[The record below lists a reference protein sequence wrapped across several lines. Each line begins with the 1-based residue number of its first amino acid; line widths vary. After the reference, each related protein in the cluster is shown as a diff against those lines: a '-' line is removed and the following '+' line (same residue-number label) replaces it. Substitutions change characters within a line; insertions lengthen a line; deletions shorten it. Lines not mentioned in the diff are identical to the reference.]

1 MAMQSFLFGGQT
13 GKTPEQVAKQRELA
27 QLMASQA
34 SRGPKNVGEGLTA
47 VGQALAYRMNTDA
60 ANKGEN
66 EGRAAFAPMYDALF
80 ADDGTPPTDTE
91 FAGIMGHDW
100 ASPGQRAVAQALQQ
114 RGWNQQD
121 TAADRAWQERFR
133 AAGWGR
139 EDARDA
145 TQWERGAPMRDLEL
159 QQAQLDYQQDLNPV
173 PDPGFT
179 MLAPDEVASAQLP
192 AGSYQ
197 RGPDGKVYEIG
208 GGGVEINMP
217 GAPMIGTIPP
227 SYAATQDPTT
237 QAWSMAPIPGSPAAA
252 ELEADAARAGAGAES
267 DAILTDTVTGAAQ
280 NIRGKIG
287 ALTTGVGGWMLGNLP
302 FTDAGELYKN
312 VSTLKSIATT
322 ENLQAMRDASKTG
335 AALGAITAPEL
346 VLLQDKAGPMD
357 PANPSF
363 PQQLDDYERTLL
375 RIIHG
380 EAEGDKIFAQ
390 TRQGTTA
397 PDQGTAPAVQ
407 RAPSVGTI
415 IDGHRFKGGD
425 PSVQANWEKVN

>member
-302 FTDAGELYKN
+302 RTFRRCATPARPARRLARSLRQSLSCCRIRLDQWTRPTRASRSNWMIMSARCCASFTGKRKATRYLRRPAKGQRLQIKGRLRQSSARRPLALS
-312 VSTLKSIATT
+312 STAI
-322 ENLQAMRDASKTG
+322 ASKAETPLCRRTG
-335 AALGAITAPEL
+335 
-346 VLLQDKAGPMD
+346 K
-357 PANPSF
+357 
-363 PQQLDDYERTLL
+363 R
-375 RIIHG
+375 
-380 EAEGDKIFAQ
+380 
-390 TRQGTTA
+390 
-397 PDQGTAPAVQ
+397 
-407 RAPSVGTI
+407 
-415 IDGHRFKGGD
+415 
-425 PSVQANWEKVN
+425 